1 MKYFLLFIRLYN
13 RKRKSQV
20 GDFTITITEQED
32 EIMSQKQLFIN
43 EQTYSA
49 PNILIADMGGSEKNS
64 GKALAKMLSCEE
76 INVCLDIS
84 TDRIFSEEPKN
95 GWHMVIIRD
104 GGIEAPAFG
113 EITKL
118 HNASNIPIM
127 TVSDNCTEI
136 YRIMA
141 LDKGADICMDAEDFG
156 TFEFKARLVTML
168 RRHLHIPSV
177 SLPVSVNT
185 ADTLRNGTII
195 LDRRSREVFKN
206 GSRIKLT
213 AIEYGIIEYLME
225 NCGDVCTIDDIYRQ
239 VWHEN
244 PYSVKKTVVEHIRR
258 IRTKIESD
266 PHNPKYIKAVF
277 GVGYRMERAAG

>member
-1 MKYFLLFIRLYN
+1 
-13 RKRKSQV
+13 
-20 GDFTITITEQED
+20 
-32 EIMSQKQLFIN
+32 MSSKQLFIN
-43 EQTYSA
+43 EQTYNA
-49 PNILIADMGGSEKNS
+49 PNILIAEMGGSDKNN
-64 GKALAKMLSCEE
+64 GTELAKMLSSEE
-76 INVCLDIS
+76 INVCLAKS
-84 TDRIFSEEPKN
+84 TDLIFTEKPKN

-104 GGIEAPAFG
+104 GGIEAPAFT
-113 EITKL
+113 EISELRKAL
-118 HNASNIPIM
+118 SLPIM

-141 LDKGADICMDAEDFG
+141 LHNGADICMDADGFG
-156 TFEFKARLVTML
+156 TYEFKARLVSML
-168 RRHLHIPSV
+168 RRQLHIPHV
-177 SLPVSVNT
+177 SLPVSVDT
-185 ADTLRNGTII
+185 GDTLRNGTII
-195 LDRRSREVFKN
+195 LDRRSREVYKN
-206 GSRIKLT
+206 GSRIRLT